1 MIPVLHALLLPML
14 LLASLSSGR
23 AVHIVNAP
31 PLPGGLLLARNRAR
45 DIISTLRSS
54 RTYEDIHVVVAPGRH
69 YLQEPL
75 VLGPRD
81 SGEAGRFKVVWK
93 GAAGPAEAPNATVF
107 DGGVSIPGPWD
118 PVSDFRGLKLW
129 SAPLPAALQERSVRQ
144 LYVNS
149 ARYRRT
155 RASAASLNI
164 STSAKQVAGGFE
176 LGSAAPLSWLD
187 PTSVEL
193 VSDHTWVQHRCP
205 VASITALPLPPP
217 PMPPPGPPPAPT
229 CVWGSGATGR
239 SPGSSITKQ
248 GVPAGTD
255 AERWA
260 SCQALCCAA
269 ITAPP
274 KCEAIILND
283 KTCFLLDRKVEGNF
297 QPLPAGASSFVA
309 DLNCTVGQAP
319 VCPPAP
325 PPPVFRVA
333 VNITSDCWA
342 VATRPGALAL
352 DTNTLS
358 MFENTGV
365 FYNNNNNTSDE
376 GPSPPREFY
385 VDRIRKRVLISR
397 TESSPP
403 PPHSVVAGVLQTLL
417 DVRGQHDAEFHNLT
431 FAHSGWE
438 APSTKGIVERYG
450 GTLFKLPPPAPGSSS
465 SCPLEPSPAAVMVSN
480 ASRVRFHGCSFAHL
494 GAWGVRLYDGTQDTT
509 ITACSFTDLSGGGIC
524 LGNVNDTAEVDAGR
538 QLASITVEDNTL
550 VDVGRE
556 YKGSPGIHSF
566 CMRDSSISHNLVR
579 GVPYAGL
586 SFNWPLPQGPTFKPD
601 KRGKLDQSGRRD
613 RRNKPVKWDK
623 RDKRDRLD
631 DVNVGYSR
639 NNVVNGNDVS
649 EYMGYMLDGGGI
661 HTIGRSL
668 NTTVSRNW
676 FHDVASGTSTCG
688 GGGGG
693 GINGGGTS
701 DTTRAHTSTVAG
713 TQPCHSLKSQST
725 IYIDN
730 WSEGFTIDENVVSDA
745 PHVIQGWIFF
755 QFFKAQAASGGAAAH
770 DNTARNNT
778 ICNAGPVPPPRDP
791 WDEPTGE
798 NVTGTANVTDCRAL
812 PPAAAEVA
820 RQAGPRPASRADGRG
835 Y

>member
-1 MIPVLHALLLPML
+1 MIPVLHALLLPL
-14 LLASLSSGR
+14 LLLLSSGR

-45 DIISTLRSS
+45 DLISTRP
-54 RTYEDIHVVVAPGRH
+54 TQDIHVVVAPGPH
-69 YLQEPL
+69 YLREPL

-93 GAAGPAEAPNATVF
+93 GAAGLAEGTPNATVF
-107 DGGVSIPGPWD
+107 DGGVNIPGPWE
-118 PVSDFRGLKLW
+118 PVSDGRGLKLW

-144 LYVNS
+144 LYVNG

-205 VASITALPLPPP
+205 VASITALPPPTP
-217 PMPPPGPPPAPT
+217 PTPPPGPPPAPT
-229 CVWGSGATGR
+229 CAWGSRATGR

-248 GVPAGTD
+248 AVPAGTD

-260 SCQALCCAA
+260 SCQELCCAA
-269 ITAPP
+269 ITARP
-274 KCEAIILND
+274 KCEAIILNG
-283 KTCFLLDRKVEGNF
+283 KSCFLLDRKVEGNL
-297 QPLPAGASSFVA
+297 QPLPAGATSFVA
-309 DLNCTVGQAP
+309 DLNCSVGQAP

-325 PPPVFRVA
+325 PPQVFRVA
-333 VNITSDCWA
+333 VNITSECWA

-365 FYNNNNNTSDE
+365 FSRGLNNNNNHNTSSSEE

-403 PPHSVVAGVLQTLL
+403 PPHGVVAGLLQTLL

-438 APSTKGIVERYG
+438 VPSTKGIVERYG
-450 GTLFKLPPPAPGSSS
+450 GTLFKLPPPAPGPSS

-480 ASRVRFHGCSFAHL
+480 ASRVGFRGCSFARL
-494 GAWGVRLYDGTQDTT
+494 GAWGVRLYDGTQNTT
-509 ITACSFTDLSGGGIC
+509 ITECSFTDLSGGGIC

-586 SFNWPLPQGPTFKPD
+586 SFNWPLPQGPTFKPGKPD
-601 KRGKLDQSGRRD
+601 KLDHPGRRD
-613 RRNKPVKWDK
+613 T
-623 RDKRDRLD
+623 LG

-676 FHDVASGTSTCG
+676 FHDVASGTSTCRSSGSG
-688 GGGGG
+688 GRG
-693 GINGGGTS
+693 NGVHRGGTNN
-701 DTTRAHTSTVAG
+701 TTRTRSRTVAG

-755 QFFKAQAASGGAAAH
+755 QFFKAQAASGGAAAR

-791 WDEPTGE
+791 WDEPTGK
-798 NVTGTANVTDCRAL
+798 NVTGTANVTDCHAL

-820 RQAGPRPASRADGRG
+820 RQAGPRPASRVGGRG